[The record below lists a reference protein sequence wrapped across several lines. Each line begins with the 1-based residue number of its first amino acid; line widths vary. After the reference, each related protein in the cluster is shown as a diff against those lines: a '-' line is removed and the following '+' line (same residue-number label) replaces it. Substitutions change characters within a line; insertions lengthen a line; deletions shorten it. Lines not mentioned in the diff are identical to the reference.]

1 MKVWDKLDKFYLIFF
16 SVLAV
21 LAVLVVF
28 TFRGIFSA
36 FLTAYEID
44 QPDNTDI
51 KINSDQLY
59 EAYQFAFHKGNANIV
74 VPTSTPS
81 ATPSTNPT
89 KTPNAS
95 PTVAK

>member
-1 MKVWDKLDKFYLIFF
+1 MKAWGKLDKFYLIFF
-16 SVLAV
+16 SVLAA

-51 KINSDQLY
+51 KINSDQLN
-59 EAYQFAFHKGNANIV
+59 EAYNFAFNKGNNGVV

-81 ATPSTNPT
+81 ATPSTSPT

-95 PTVAK
+95 PTVTK